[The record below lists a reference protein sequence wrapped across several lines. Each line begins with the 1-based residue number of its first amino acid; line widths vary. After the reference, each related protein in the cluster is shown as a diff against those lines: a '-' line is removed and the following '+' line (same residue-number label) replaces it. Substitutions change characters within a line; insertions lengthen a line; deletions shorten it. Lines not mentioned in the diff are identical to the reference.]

1 MKNQKSDPCVNTH
14 NWLKTNAF
22 TLIELLVVIAIIA
35 ILAALLLPA
44 LTAAKEKAKRM
55 SCVNDLKQLGI
66 SLMVYAGD
74 NKDYYPEAPDP
85 NNNTSGDP
93 NSAQAGVDLWDVPNA
108 IAYDI
113 IGNAG
118 KNRMLM
124 FCPSS
129 YASRD
134 IANTTVIDFFWNH
147 GSAAPY
153 TSEGTFKSV
162 GYYFMIKRN
171 DAKNPTDP
179 HLTQNPNP
187 ARPRIFLTKTT
198 TLSPGLNVA
207 STEVVTDVTVSTGP
221 TTTSS
226 FRGVP
231 SSAPTTILP
240 TGFSSSHMGRA
251 LPIGGDILLQDGH
264 VDWRK
269 FQDMGWITDDAAS
282 TGDRYEWF

>member
-1 MKNQKSDPCVNTH
+1 MKQPLHSDRS
-14 NWLKTNAF
+14 ARRQARGF

-35 ILAALLLPA
+35 ILAAMILPA
-44 LTAAKEKAKRM
+44 LAAAKEKAKRIN
-55 SCVNDLKQLGI
+55 CTNDLKQLGMAI
-66 SLMVYAGD
+66 MIYAGENRD
-74 NKDYYPEAPDP
+74 FYPQAPNP

-93 NSAQAGVDLWDVPNA
+93 NSAEAGVDLWDLPNV

-134 IANTTVIDFFWNH
+134 VGNTTIIDFFWNH
-147 GSAAPY
+147 GAPAPY
-153 TSEGTFKSV
+153 TAEGTFKSV
-162 GYYFMIKRN
+162 GYYFMFKRN
-171 DAKNPTDP
+171 DANHPNNP
-179 HLTQNPNP
+179 HLNTNP
-187 ARPRIFLTKTT
+187 AKPRILLTKTT

-207 STEVVTDVTVSTGP
+207 TTELVADVTVSTGP
-221 TTTSS
+221 TTASS
-226 FRGVP
+226 FRNVP
-231 SSAPTTILP
+231 SSAPTSILP
-240 TGFSSSHMGRA
+240 SGFSSSHMGKV
-251 LPIGGDILLQDGH
+251 LPIGGNILFQDAH

-269 FQDMGWITDDAAS
+269 FGDMNWITDDNAS

>member
-1 MKNQKSDPCVNTH
+1 MKLLSHSETRVHC
-14 NWLKTNAF
+14 LRRGF

-35 ILAALLLPA
+35 ILAAMLLPA
-44 LTAAKEKAKRM
+44 LAAAKEKAKRIN
-55 SCVNDLKQLGI
+55 CTNDLKQLGVAMMI
-66 SLMVYAGD
+66 YAGENRD
-74 NKDYYPEAPDP
+74 FYPESPNP

-93 NSAQAGVDLWDVPNA
+93 NSAEAGVDLWDVPNA
-108 IAYDI
+108 MSYAI

-134 IANTTVIDFFWNH
+134 VGNTTIIDFFWNH

-171 DAKNPTDP
+171 DAKHPTNP
-179 HLTQNPNP
+179 HLNVNP
-187 ARPRIFLTKTT
+187 AKPRILLTKTT
-198 TLSPGLNVA
+198 TLSPGLNIATTELVA
-207 STEVVTDVTVSTGP
+207 DVTVSTGP
-221 TTTSS
+221 TTASNFKS
-226 FRGVP
+226 VP
-231 SSAPTTILP
+231 SSAPTSILP
-240 TGFSSSHMGRA
+240 TGFSSSHMGKN
-251 LPIGGDILLQDGH
+251 LPIGGNILFQDCH
-264 VDWRK
+264 ADWRK
-269 FQDMGWITDDAAS
+269 FMDMNWITDDNAS